1 LTINWDVPD
10 GYKKLAY
17 SVGTYGF
24 LNRLLCLR
32 NRDIMKRQL
41 KAKVLDRY
49 PPQGQDRPHY
59 PFPLSISD
67 FCFPSGIMLKTE
79 EGSPEFFHF
88 SLTDHEGTQ
97 IFGTSLIFDE
107 EPSQAFK

>member
-1 LTINWDVPD
+1 MTNPDLQNNYNINWDVPD

-24 LNRLLCLR
+24 LNRLLCFKG
-32 NRDIMKRQL
+32 RDVMKRRI

-49 PPQGQDRPHY
+49 PPEGKDRHYY

-79 EGSPEFFHF
+79 EGTPEYFNF
-88 SLTDHEGTQ
+88 SLTD
-97 IFGTSLIFDE
+97 
-107 EPSQAFK
+107 